1 MIKKRHNFALLIKN
15 YIKMKKVFLALLATT
30 VFVACSKS
38 DDNGGSEE
46 GVSAKHPKKII
57 STSPYLRV
65 ERIFELYD
73 DARPKKE
80 SYTHYQAD
88 TVSYSSVT
96 EYEYDG
102 KQLVKKRYGD
112 TEVSFFYNKGK
123 LEREVSKS
131 KYNSTP
137 STTEYQYD
145 GNGRLIKKL
154 SHYRQGYDEEIN
166 YQYIEGNKIIASTE
180 KVIVNFGEQKKH
192 YSSQTYTLDA
202 NGNVVKQE
210 YKENDNDI
218 VITYEYDNKIN
229 PLFSPTFRD
238 LYPDYFT
245 TNVSRNNIIKQ
256 TKIQTN
262 SKEPN
267 KVSKVTFRTVYEYNG
282 DYPVRNTYY
291 SVPNEENKPEEKLSV
306 TEYIY

>member
-1 MIKKRHNFALLIKN
+1 
-15 YIKMKKVFLALLATT
+15 MKKIFLALIAIAT
-30 VFVACSKS
+30 FVACNK
-38 DDNGGSEE
+38 DNGGSEE

-96 EYEYDG
+96 EYEYEG
-102 KQLVKKRYGD
+102 KRPVKERYGD

-123 LEREVSKS
+123 LERKVSKS

-145 GNGRLIKKL
+145 GNGRVIKKL
-154 SHYRQGYDEEIN
+154 SHYRQGYDEEEN

-180 KVIVNFGEQKKH
+180 KVIVNFGGEKKY

-245 TNVSRNNIIKQ
+245 TRVSRNNIIKQ
-256 TKIQTN
+256 TKTETN

-282 DYPVRNTYY
+282 DYPVRDTHY

>member
-1 MIKKRHNFALLIKN
+1 MIKKRHNFALLIKI

-46 GVSAKHPKKII
+46 GVSTKHPKKII

-73 DARPKKE
+73 NARPKKE

-102 KQLVKKRYGD
+102 KRPVKGRYGD
-112 TEVSFFYNKGK
+112 TEVSFFYNNGK
-123 LEREVSKS
+123 LERKVSKS

-145 GNGRLIKKL
+145 GNGRVIKKL
-154 SHYRQGYDEEIN
+154 TRYRQDNYEEVN
-166 YQYIEGNKIIASTE
+166 YQYSEGNKIIASTE
-180 KVIVNFGEQKKH
+180 RFVENKKI
-192 YSSQTYTLDA
+192 YSSRTYTLDA

-210 YKENDNDI
+210 YKDYKDYDI

-229 PLFSPTFRD
+229 PLFSPTVRD

-245 TNVSRNNIIKQ
+245 MGVGKNNIIKQ
-256 TKIQTN
+256 TEIGTN
-262 SKEPN
+262 PKEPN
-267 KVSKVTFRTVYEYNG
+267 KVSKETFRTVYEYNG
-282 DYPVRNTYY
+282 DYPVRNTHY

>member
-1 MIKKRHNFALLIKN
+1 
-15 YIKMKKVFLALLATT
+15 MKKIFLALIAIAT
-30 VFVACSKS
+30 FVACNK
-38 DDNGGSEE
+38 DNGGSEE

-102 KQLVKKRYGD
+102 KRPVKKKTNYY
-112 TEVSFFYNKGK
+112 EYSYFYSKGK
-123 LEREVSKS
+123 LERETFKE
-131 KYNSTP
+131 KYDSTP

-154 SHYRQGYDEEIN
+154 TRYRQDNYEEVN
-166 YQYIEGNKIIASTE
+166 YQYSEGNKIIASKE
-180 KVIVNFGEQKKH
+180 RFVENKKI
-192 YSSQTYTLDA
+192 YSSRRYTLDA
-202 NGNVVKQE
+202 NGNVVKEE
-210 YKENDNDI
+210 YKLGNYDI
-218 VITYEYDNKIN
+218 VVAYEYDNKIN

-245 TNVSRNNIIKQ
+245 MGVGKNNIIKQ
-256 TKIQTN
+256 TEIRTN
-262 SKEPN
+262 PKEPN
-267 KVSKVTFRTVYEYNG
+267 KVSKETFRIVYEYNG
-282 DYPVRNTYY
+282 DYPVRDTHY

>member
-1 MIKKRHNFALLIKN
+1 
-15 YIKMKKVFLALLATT
+15 MKKIFLALMATAT
-30 VFVACSKS
+30 FVACNK
-38 DDNGGSEE
+38 DNGGREE

-88 TVSYSSVT
+88 TVSYSSFT

-102 KQLVKKRYGD
+102 KRPVKKKTNYY
-112 TEVSFFYNKGK
+112 EYSYFYSKGK
-123 LEREVSKS
+123 LERETFKE
-131 KYNSTP
+131 KYDSTP

-154 SHYRQGYDEEIN
+154 TRYRQDNYEEVN
-166 YQYIEGNKIIASTE
+166 YQYSEGNKIIASKE
-180 KVIVNFGEQKKH
+180 RFVENKKI
-192 YSSQTYTLDA
+192 YSSRTYTLDA
-202 NGNVVKQE
+202 NGNVVKEE
-210 YKENDNDI
+210 YKLGNYDI
-218 VITYEYDNKIN
+218 VVTYEYDNKIN

-245 TNVSRNNIIKQ
+245 MGISRNNIIKY
-256 TKIQTN
+256 TKTETN
-262 SKEPN
+262 PKEPN
-267 KVSKVTFRTVYEYNG
+267 KVSKETFRIVYEYNG
-282 DYPVRNTYY
+282 DYPVRDTHY

>member
-1 MIKKRHNFALLIKN
+1 
-15 YIKMKKVFLALLATT
+15 MKKVFLALLATT

-145 GNGRLIKKL
+145 GNGRVIKKL
-154 SHYRQGYDEEIN
+154 TRYRQDNYEEVN
-166 YQYIEGNKIIASTE
+166 YQYSEGNKIIASTE
-180 KVIVNFGEQKKH
+180 RFVENKKI
-192 YSSQTYTLDA
+192 YSSRTYTLDA

-210 YKENDNDI
+210 YKDYRDYDV

-245 TNVSRNNIIKQ
+245 MGVGKNNIIKQ
-256 TKIQTN
+256 TEIRTN
-262 SKEPN
+262 PKEPN

-282 DYPVRNTYY
+282 DYPVRDTHY

>member
-1 MIKKRHNFALLIKN
+1 
-15 YIKMKKVFLALLATT
+15 MKKIFLALIAIAT
-30 VFVACSKS
+30 FVACNK
-38 DDNGGSEE
+38 DNGGSEE

-102 KQLVKKRYGD
+102 KRLVKKRYND
-112 TEVSFFYNKGK
+112 YEDSYFYNNGK
-123 LEREVSKS
+123 LERVVSKS
-131 KYNSTP
+131 KHNSTP

-154 SHYRQGYDEEIN
+154 SHYRQGYDEEVN

-180 KVIVNFGEQKKH
+180 KVIVNIGEEKKY
-192 YSSQTYTLDA
+192 YSSRTYTLDA
-202 NGNVVKQE
+202 NGNVVKEE
-210 YKENDNDI
+210 YKLGNYDI
-218 VITYEYDNKIN
+218 VVAYEYDNKIN

-245 TNVSRNNIIKQ
+245 TGVSRNNIIKQ
-256 TKIQTN
+256 TKTETN
-262 SKEPN
+262 PKEPN
-267 KVSKVTFRTVYEYNG
+267 KVSKETFRTVYEYNG
-282 DYPVRNTYY
+282 DYPVRDTHY

>member
-1 MIKKRHNFALLIKN
+1 
-15 YIKMKKVFLALLATT
+15 MKKIFLALIAIAT
-30 VFVACSKS
+30 FVACSK
-38 DDNGGSEE
+38 DNGGSEE

-102 KQLVKKRYGD
+102 KRPVKERYGD

-123 LEREVSKS
+123 LERKVSKS

-145 GNGRLIKKL
+145 GNGRVIKKL
-154 SHYRQGYDEEIN
+154 TRYRQDNYEEVN
-166 YQYIEGNKIIASTE
+166 YQYSEGNKIIASTE
-180 KVIVNFGEQKKH
+180 RFVENKKI
-192 YSSQTYTLDA
+192 YSSRTYTLDA

-210 YKENDNDI
+210 YKDYRDYDI

-229 PLFSPTFRD
+229 PLFSPTVRD

-245 TNVSRNNIIKQ
+245 MGVGKNNIIKQ
-256 TKIQTN
+256 TEIGTN
-262 SKEPN
+262 PKEPN

-282 DYPVRNTYY
+282 DYPVRDTHY

>member
-1 MIKKRHNFALLIKN
+1 
-15 YIKMKKVFLALLATT
+15 MKKIFLALMATAT
-30 VFVACSKS
+30 FVACNK
-38 DDNGGSEE
+38 DNGGSEE

-102 KQLVKKRYGD
+102 KRPVKERYGD

-123 LEREVSKS
+123 LERKVSKS

-145 GNGRLIKKL
+145 GNGRVIKKL
-154 SHYRQGYDEEIN
+154 TRYRQDNYEEVN
-166 YQYIEGNKIIASTE
+166 YQYSEGNKIIASTE
-180 KVIVNFGEQKKH
+180 RFVENKKI
-192 YSSQTYTLDA
+192 YSSRTYTLDA

-210 YKENDNDI
+210 YKDYKDYDI

-229 PLFSPTFRD
+229 PLFSPTVRD

-245 TNVSRNNIIKQ
+245 MGVGKNNIIKQ
-256 TKIQTN
+256 TEIGTN
-262 SKEPN
+262 PKEPN

-282 DYPVRNTYY
+282 DYPVRDTHY

>member
-1 MIKKRHNFALLIKN
+1 
-15 YIKMKKVFLALLATT
+15 MKKVFLALLATT

-46 GVSAKHPKKII
+46 GVSTKHPKKII

-137 STTEYQYD
+137 STTESQYD
-145 GNGRLIKKL
+145 CNGRLIKKL

-166 YQYIEGNKIIASTE
+166 YQYIEGNKIITSTE

>member
-1 MIKKRHNFALLIKN
+1 
-15 YIKMKKVFLALLATT
+15 MKKVFLALLATT

-88 TVSYSSVT
+88 TVSYSSVR

-102 KQLVKKRYGD
+102 KRPVKKRYD
-112 TEVSFFYNKGK
+112 DYEVSYFYNNGK

-145 GNGRLIKKL
+145 GNGRVIKKL
-154 SHYRQGYDEEIN
+154 TRYRQDNYEEVN
-166 YQYIEGNKIIASTE
+166 YQYSEGNKIIASTE
-180 KVIVNFGEQKKH
+180 RFVENKKI
-192 YSSQTYTLDA
+192 YSSRTYTLDA

-210 YKENDNDI
+210 YKDYKDYDI

-229 PLFSPTFRD
+229 PLFSPTVRD

-245 TNVSRNNIIKQ
+245 MGVGKNNIIKQ
-256 TKIQTN
+256 TEIGTN
-262 SKEPN
+262 PKEPN

>member
-1 MIKKRHNFALLIKN
+1 
-15 YIKMKKVFLALLATT
+15 MKKIFLALIATAT
-30 VFVACSKS
+30 FVACNK
-38 DDNGGSEE
+38 DNGGSEE

-166 YQYIEGNKIIASTE
+166 YQYIEGNKIITSTE

>member
-1 MIKKRHNFALLIKN
+1 
-15 YIKMKKVFLALLATT
+15 MKKIFLALIATAT
-30 VFVACSKS
+30 FVACNK
-38 DDNGGSEE
+38 DNGGSEE

-102 KQLVKKRYGD
+102 KRPVKKKTNYY
-112 TEVSFFYNKGK
+112 EYSYFYSKGK
-123 LEREVSKS
+123 LERETFKE
-131 KYNSTP
+131 KYDSTP

-154 SHYRQGYDEEIN
+154 TRYRQDNYEEVN
-166 YQYIEGNKIIASTE
+166 YQYSEGNKIIASTE
-180 KVIVNFGEQKKH
+180 RFVENKKI
-192 YSSQTYTLDA
+192 YSSRTYTLDT

-210 YKENDNDI
+210 YKDYKDYDI

-229 PLFSPTFRD
+229 PLFSPTVRD

-245 TNVSRNNIIKQ
+245 MGVGKNNIIKQ
-256 TKIQTN
+256 TEIGTN
-262 SKEPN
+262 PKEPN
-267 KVSKVTFRTVYEYNG
+267 KVSKETFRTVYEYNG
-282 DYPVRNTYY
+282 DYPVRDTHY
-291 SVPNEENKPEEKLSV
+291 SVPNEENKPEKKLSV

>member
-1 MIKKRHNFALLIKN
+1 
-15 YIKMKKVFLALLATT
+15 MKKIFLALIVIAT
-30 VFVACSKS
+30 FVACNK
-38 DDNGGSEE
+38 DNGGSEE

-102 KQLVKKRYGD
+102 KRPVKEKTNDY
-112 TEVSFFYNKGK
+112 EYSYFYSKGK
-123 LEREVSKS
+123 LERETFKE
-131 KYNSTP
+131 KHNSTP

-145 GNGRLIKKL
+145 GNGRVIKKL
-154 SHYRQGYDEEIN
+154 TRYRQDNYEEVN
-166 YQYIEGNKIIASTE
+166 YQYSEGNKIIASTE
-180 KVIVNFGEQKKH
+180 RFVENKKI
-192 YSSQTYTLDA
+192 YSSRTYTLDA
-202 NGNVVKQE
+202 NGNVVKEE
-210 YKENDNDI
+210 YKLGNYDI
-218 VITYEYDNKIN
+218 VVTYEYDNKIN

-245 TNVSRNNIIKQ
+245 TGVSRNNIIKQ
-256 TKIQTN
+256 TKTETN
-262 SKEPN
+262 PKEPN
-267 KVSKVTFRTVYEYNG
+267 KVSKETFRTVYEYNG
-282 DYPVRNTYY
+282 DYPVRNTHY

>member
-1 MIKKRHNFALLIKN
+1 
-15 YIKMKKVFLALLATT
+15 MKKIFLALIATAT
-30 VFVACSKS
+30 FVACNK
-38 DDNGGSEE
+38 DNGGSEE

-102 KQLVKKRYGD
+102 KRPVKKKTNYY
-112 TEVSFFYNKGK
+112 EYSYFYSKGK
-123 LEREVSKS
+123 LERETFKE
-131 KYNSTP
+131 KYDSTP

-154 SHYRQGYDEEIN
+154 TRYRQDNYEEVN
-166 YQYIEGNKIIASTE
+166 YQYSEGNKIIASTE
-180 KVIVNFGEQKKH
+180 RFVENKKI
-192 YSSQTYTLDA
+192 YSSRTYTLDT

-210 YKENDNDI
+210 YKDYKDYDI

-229 PLFSPTFRD
+229 PLFSPTVRD

-245 TNVSRNNIIKQ
+245 MGVGKNNIIKQ
-256 TKIQTN
+256 TEIRTN
-262 SKEPN
+262 PKEPN
-267 KVSKVTFRTVYEYNG
+267 KVSKETFRTVYEYNG
-282 DYPVRNTYY
+282 DYPVRDTHY
-291 SVPNEENKPEEKLSV
+291 SVPNEENKPEKKLSV

>member
-1 MIKKRHNFALLIKN
+1 
-15 YIKMKKVFLALLATT
+15 MKKIFLALIATAT
-30 VFVACSKS
+30 FVACNK
-38 DDNGGSEE
+38 DNGGSEE

-102 KQLVKKRYGD
+102 KRPVKERYGD

-123 LEREVSKS
+123 LERKVSKS

-145 GNGRLIKKL
+145 GNGRVIKKL
-154 SHYRQGYDEEIN
+154 TRYRQDNYEEVN
-166 YQYIEGNKIIASTE
+166 YQYSEGNKIIASTE
-180 KVIVNFGEQKKH
+180 RFVENKKI
-192 YSSQTYTLDA
+192 YSSRTYTLDA

-210 YKENDNDI
+210 YKDYKDYDI

-229 PLFSPTFRD
+229 PLFSPTVRD

-245 TNVSRNNIIKQ
+245 MGVGKNNIIKQ
-256 TKIQTN
+256 TEIGTN
-262 SKEPN
+262 PKEPN
-267 KVSKVTFRTVYEYNG
+267 KVSKETFRTVYEYNG
-282 DYPVRNTYY
+282 DYPVRNTHY

>member
-1 MIKKRHNFALLIKN
+1 
-15 YIKMKKVFLALLATT
+15 MKKIFLALIATAT
-30 VFVACSKS
+30 FVACNK
-38 DDNGGSEE
+38 DNGGSEE

-102 KQLVKKRYGD
+102 KRPVKKRYD
-112 TEVSFFYNKGK
+112 DYEDSYFYNNGK

-131 KYNSTP
+131 KHNSTP

-145 GNGRLIKKL
+145 GNGRVIKKL
-154 SHYRQGYDEEIN
+154 TRYRQDNYEEVN
-166 YQYIEGNKIIASTE
+166 YQYSEGNKIIASTE
-180 KVIVNFGEQKKH
+180 RFVENKKI
-192 YSSQTYTLDA
+192 YSSRTYTLDA

-210 YKENDNDI
+210 YKDYKDYDI

-245 TNVSRNNIIKQ
+245 TGVSRNNIIKQ
-256 TKIQTN
+256 TEIGTN
-262 SKEPN
+262 PKEPN

-282 DYPVRNTYY
+282 DYPVRNTHY

>member
-1 MIKKRHNFALLIKN
+1 M
-15 YIKMKKVFLALLATT
+15 
-30 VFVACSKS
+30 
-38 DDNGGSEE
+38 
-46 GVSAKHPKKII
+46 
-57 STSPYLRV
+57 
-65 ERIFELYD
+65 YD

-88 TVSYSSVT
+88 TVSYSSFT

-102 KQLVKKRYGD
+102 KRPVKKKTNYY
-112 TEVSFFYNKGK
+112 EYSYFYSKGK
-123 LEREVSKS
+123 LERETFKE
-131 KYNSTP
+131 KYDSTP

-154 SHYRQGYDEEIN
+154 TRYRQDNYEEVN
-166 YQYIEGNKIIASTE
+166 YQYSEGNKIIASKE
-180 KVIVNFGEQKKH
+180 RFVENKKI
-192 YSSQTYTLDA
+192 YSSRTYTLDA

-210 YKENDNDI
+210 YKDYKDYDI

-229 PLFSPTFRD
+229 PLFSPTVRD

-245 TNVSRNNIIKQ
+245 TGVSRNNIIKR
-256 TKIQTN
+256 TEIGTN
-262 SKEPN
+262 PKEPN
-267 KVSKVTFRTVYEYNG
+267 KISKETFRTVYEYNG
-282 DYPVRNTYY
+282 DYPVRNTHY

>member
-1 MIKKRHNFALLIKN
+1 M
-15 YIKMKKVFLALLATT
+15 ATAT
-30 VFVACSKS
+30 FVACSK
-38 DDNGGSEE
+38 DNGGSEE

-88 TVSYSSVT
+88 TVSYSSFT

-102 KQLVKKRYGD
+102 KRPVKKKTNYY
-112 TEVSFFYNKGK
+112 EYSYFYSKGK
-123 LEREVSKS
+123 LERETFKE
-131 KYNSTP
+131 KYDSTP

-154 SHYRQGYDEEIN
+154 TRYRQDNYEEVN
-166 YQYIEGNKIIASTE
+166 YQYSEGNKIIASKE
-180 KVIVNFGEQKKH
+180 RFVENKKI
-192 YSSQTYTLDA
+192 YSSRTYTLDA
-202 NGNVVKQE
+202 NGNVVKEE
-210 YKENDNDI
+210 YKLGNYDI
-218 VITYEYDNKIN
+218 VVTYEYDNKIN

-245 TNVSRNNIIKQ
+245 MGISRNNIIKY
-256 TKIQTN
+256 TKTETN
-262 SKEPN
+262 PKEPN
-267 KVSKVTFRTVYEYNG
+267 KVSKETFRIVYEYNG
-282 DYPVRNTYY
+282 DYPVRDTHY

>member
-1 MIKKRHNFALLIKN
+1 
-15 YIKMKKVFLALLATT
+15 MKKVFLALLATT

-46 GVSAKHPKKII
+46 GVSTKHPKKII

-166 YQYIEGNKIIASTE
+166 YQYIEGNKIITSTE

>member
-1 MIKKRHNFALLIKN
+1 
-15 YIKMKKVFLALLATT
+15 MKKIFLALIAIAT
-30 VFVACSKS
+30 FVACNK
-38 DDNGGSEE
+38 DNGGSEE

-102 KQLVKKRYGD
+102 KRPVKKKTNYY
-112 TEVSFFYNKGK
+112 EYSYFYSKGK
-123 LEREVSKS
+123 LERETFKE
-131 KYNSTP
+131 KYDSTP

-154 SHYRQGYDEEIN
+154 TRYRQDNYEEVN
-166 YQYIEGNKIIASTE
+166 YQYSEGNKIIASKE
-180 KVIVNFGEQKKH
+180 RFVENKKI
-192 YSSQTYTLDA
+192 YSSRTYTLDA
-202 NGNVVKQE
+202 NGNVVKEE
-210 YKENDNDI
+210 YKLENYDI
-218 VITYEYDNKIN
+218 VVAYEYDNKIN

-245 TNVSRNNIIKQ
+245 MGISRNNIIKY
-256 TKIQTN
+256 TKTETN
-262 SKEPN
+262 PKEPN
-267 KVSKVTFRTVYEYNG
+267 KVSKETFRIVYEYNG
-282 DYPVRNTYY
+282 DYPVRDTHY

>member
-1 MIKKRHNFALLIKN
+1 M
-15 YIKMKKVFLALLATT
+15 ATAT
-30 VFVACSKS
+30 FVACNK
-38 DDNGGSEE
+38 DNGGSEE

-102 KQLVKKRYGD
+102 KRPVKERYGD

-123 LEREVSKS
+123 LERKVSKS

-145 GNGRLIKKL
+145 GNGRVIKKL
-154 SHYRQGYDEEIN
+154 TRYRQDNYEEVN
-166 YQYIEGNKIIASTE
+166 YQYSEANKIIASKE
-180 KVIVNFGEQKKH
+180 RFVENKKI
-192 YSSQTYTLDA
+192 YSSRTYTLDA

-210 YKENDNDI
+210 YKDYRDYDI

-245 TNVSRNNIIKQ
+245 TGVSRNNIIKQ
-256 TKIQTN
+256 TKTETN
-262 SKEPN
+262 PKEPN

-282 DYPVRNTYY
+282 DYPVRDTYY

>member
-1 MIKKRHNFALLIKN
+1 
-15 YIKMKKVFLALLATT
+15 MKKIFLALMAIAT
-30 VFVACSKS
+30 FVACNK
-38 DDNGGSEE
+38 DNGGSEE

-102 KQLVKKRYGD
+102 KRPVKERYGD

-145 GNGRLIKKL
+145 GNGRVIKKL
-154 SHYRQGYDEEIN
+154 TRYRQDNYEEVN
-166 YQYIEGNKIIASTE
+166 YQYSEGNKIIASTE
-180 KVIVNFGEQKKH
+180 RFVENKKI
-192 YSSQTYTLDA
+192 YSSRTYTLDA

-210 YKENDNDI
+210 YKDYKDYDI

-245 TNVSRNNIIKQ
+245 TGVSRNNIIKR
-256 TKIQTN
+256 TEIGTN
-262 SKEPN
+262 PKEPN
-267 KVSKVTFRTVYEYNG
+267 KISKETFRTVYEYNG
-282 DYPVRNTYY
+282 DYPVRDTHY

>member
-1 MIKKRHNFALLIKN
+1 
-15 YIKMKKVFLALLATT
+15 MKKIFLALIAIAT
-30 VFVACSKS
+30 FVACNK
-38 DDNGGSEE
+38 DNGGSEE

-102 KQLVKKRYGD
+102 KRPVKERYGD

-123 LEREVSKS
+123 LERKVSKS

-145 GNGRLIKKL
+145 GNGRVIKKL
-154 SHYRQGYDEEIN
+154 TRYRQDNYEEVN
-166 YQYIEGNKIIASTE
+166 YQYSEGNKIIASTE
-180 KVIVNFGEQKKH
+180 RFVENKKI
-192 YSSQTYTLDA
+192 YSSRTYTLDA

-210 YKENDNDI
+210 YKDYKDYDI

-229 PLFSPTFRD
+229 PLFSPTVRD

-245 TNVSRNNIIKQ
+245 MGVGKNNIIKQ
-256 TKIQTN
+256 TEIGTN
-262 SKEPN
+262 PKEPN
-267 KVSKVTFRTVYEYNG
+267 KVSKETFRTVYEYNG
-282 DYPVRNTYY
+282 DYPVRNTHY

>member
-1 MIKKRHNFALLIKN
+1 
-15 YIKMKKVFLALLATT
+15 MKKVFLALLANT
-30 VFVACSKS
+30 VFVAGSKS
-38 DDNGGSEE
+38 DDNGGREE

-73 DARPKKE
+73 NARPKKE

-96 EYEYDG
+96 EYEYNG

>member
-1 MIKKRHNFALLIKN
+1 
-15 YIKMKKVFLALLATT
+15 MKKVFLALLATT

-73 DARPKKE
+73 NARPKKE

>member
-1 MIKKRHNFALLIKN
+1 
-15 YIKMKKVFLALLATT
+15 MKKVFLALLVTT

-166 YQYIEGNKIIASTE
+166 YQYIEGNKIITSTE

-210 YKENDNDI
+210 YKDYRDYDI

-245 TNVSRNNIIKQ
+245 MGVGKNNIIKQ

-291 SVPNEENKPEEKLSV
+291 SVSNEENKPEEKLSV

>member
-1 MIKKRHNFALLIKN
+1 
-15 YIKMKKVFLALLATT
+15 MKKIFLALMATAT
-30 VFVACSKS
+30 FVACSK
-38 DDNGGSEE
+38 DNGGSEE

-88 TVSYSSVT
+88 TVSYSSFT

-102 KQLVKKRYGD
+102 KRPVKKKTNYY
-112 TEVSFFYNKGK
+112 EYSYFYSKGK
-123 LEREVSKS
+123 LERETFKE
-131 KYNSTP
+131 KYDSTP

-154 SHYRQGYDEEIN
+154 TRYRQDNYEEVN
-166 YQYIEGNKIIASTE
+166 YQYSEGNKIIASKE
-180 KVIVNFGEQKKH
+180 RFVENKKI
-192 YSSQTYTLDA
+192 YSSRTYTLDA
-202 NGNVVKQE
+202 NGNVVKEE
-210 YKENDNDI
+210 YKLGNYDI
-218 VITYEYDNKIN
+218 VVTYEYDNKIN

-245 TNVSRNNIIKQ
+245 MGISRNNIIKY
-256 TKIQTN
+256 TKTETN
-262 SKEPN
+262 PKEPN
-267 KVSKVTFRTVYEYNG
+267 KVSKETFRIVYEYNG
-282 DYPVRNTYY
+282 DYPVRDTHY
-291 SVPNEENKPEEKLSV
+291 SVPNEENKPEEKVSV

>member
-1 MIKKRHNFALLIKN
+1 M
-15 YIKMKKVFLALLATT
+15 ATAT
-30 VFVACSKS
+30 FVACNK
-38 DDNGGSEE
+38 DNGGSEE

-102 KQLVKKRYGD
+102 KRPVKERYGD

-145 GNGRLIKKL
+145 GNGRVIKKL
-154 SHYRQGYDEEIN
+154 TRYRQDNYEEVN
-166 YQYIEGNKIIASTE
+166 YQYSEGNKIIASTE
-180 KVIVNFGEQKKH
+180 RFVENKKI
-192 YSSQTYTLDA
+192 YSSRTYTLDA

-210 YKENDNDI
+210 YKDYKDYDI

-245 TNVSRNNIIKQ
+245 TGVSRNNIIKQ
-256 TKIQTN
+256 TKTETN
-262 SKEPN
+262 PKEPN

-282 DYPVRNTYY
+282 DYPVRDTHY

>member
-1 MIKKRHNFALLIKN
+1 
-15 YIKMKKVFLALLATT
+15 MKKIFLALIAIAT
-30 VFVACSKS
+30 FVACSK
-38 DDNGGSEE
+38 DNGGSEE

-102 KQLVKKRYGD
+102 KRPVKKKTNYY
-112 TEVSFFYNKGK
+112 EYSYFYSKGK
-123 LEREVSKS
+123 LERETFKE
-131 KYNSTP
+131 KYDSTP

-145 GNGRLIKKL
+145 GNGRVIKKL
-154 SHYRQGYDEEIN
+154 TRYRQDNYEEVN
-166 YQYIEGNKIIASTE
+166 YQYSEGNKIIASKE
-180 KVIVNFGEQKKH
+180 RFVENKKI
-192 YSSQTYTLDA
+192 YSSRTYTLDA
-202 NGNVVKQE
+202 NGNVVKEE
-210 YKENDNDI
+210 YKLGNYDI
-218 VITYEYDNKIN
+218 VVAYEYDNKIN
-229 PLFSPTFRD
+229 PLFSPTVRD

-245 TNVSRNNIIKQ
+245 MGVGKNNIIKQ
-256 TKIQTN
+256 TEIGTN
-262 SKEPN
+262 PKEPN
-267 KVSKVTFRTVYEYNG
+267 KVSKETFRTVYEYNG
-282 DYPVRNTYY
+282 DYPVRDTHY

>member
-1 MIKKRHNFALLIKN
+1 
-15 YIKMKKVFLALLATT
+15 MKKIFLALIATAT
-30 VFVACSKS
+30 FVACNK
-38 DDNGGSEE
+38 DNGGSEE

-102 KQLVKKRYGD
+102 KRPVKKRYD
-112 TEVSFFYNKGK
+112 DYEDSYFYNNGK

-131 KYNSTP
+131 KHNSTP

-145 GNGRLIKKL
+145 GNGRVIKKL
-154 SHYRQGYDEEIN
+154 TRYRQDNYEEVN
-166 YQYIEGNKIIASTE
+166 YQYSEGNKIIASTE
-180 KVIVNFGEQKKH
+180 RFVENKKI
-192 YSSQTYTLDA
+192 YSSRTYTLDA

-210 YKENDNDI
+210 YKDYKDYDI

-245 TNVSRNNIIKQ
+245 TGVSRNNIIKQ
-256 TKIQTN
+256 TKTETN
-262 SKEPN
+262 PKEPN

-282 DYPVRNTYY
+282 DYPVRDTHY

>member
-1 MIKKRHNFALLIKN
+1 
-15 YIKMKKVFLALLATT
+15 MKKVFLALLATT

-46 GVSAKHPKKII
+46 GVSTKHPKKII

-73 DARPKKE
+73 NARPKKE

-102 KQLVKKRYGD
+102 KRPVKGRYGD
-112 TEVSFFYNKGK
+112 TEVSFFYNNGK
-123 LEREVSKS
+123 LERKVSKS

-145 GNGRLIKKL
+145 GNGRVIKKL
-154 SHYRQGYDEEIN
+154 TRYRQDNYEEVN
-166 YQYIEGNKIIASTE
+166 YQYSEGNKIIASTE
-180 KVIVNFGEQKKH
+180 RFVENKKI
-192 YSSQTYTLDA
+192 YSSRTYTLDA

-210 YKENDNDI
+210 YKDYRDYDI

-229 PLFSPTFRD
+229 PLFSPTVRD

-245 TNVSRNNIIKQ
+245 MGVGKNNIIKQ
-256 TKIQTN
+256 TEIGTN
-262 SKEPN
+262 PKEPN

>member
-1 MIKKRHNFALLIKN
+1 
-15 YIKMKKVFLALLATT
+15 MKKIFLALIAIAT
-30 VFVACSKS
+30 FVACNK
-38 DDNGGSEE
+38 DNGGSEE

-102 KQLVKKRYGD
+102 KRPVKKRYGD
-112 TEVSFFYNKGK
+112 YEDSYFYNNGK

-145 GNGRLIKKL
+145 GNGRVIKKL
-154 SHYRQGYDEEIN
+154 TRYRQDNYEEVN
-166 YQYIEGNKIIASTE
+166 YQYSEGNKIIASTE
-180 KVIVNFGEQKKH
+180 RFVENKKI
-192 YSSQTYTLDA
+192 YSSRTYTLDA

-210 YKENDNDI
+210 YKDYKDYDI

-229 PLFSPTFRD
+229 PLFSPTVRD

-245 TNVSRNNIIKQ
+245 MGVGKNNIIKQ
-256 TKIQTN
+256 TEIGTN
-262 SKEPN
+262 PKEPN
-267 KVSKVTFRTVYEYNG
+267 KVSKETFRTVYEYNG
-282 DYPVRNTYY
+282 DYPVRNTHY

>member
-1 MIKKRHNFALLIKN
+1 
-15 YIKMKKVFLALLATT
+15 MKKIFLALIAIAT
-30 VFVACSKS
+30 FVACNK
-38 DDNGGSEE
+38 DNGGSEE

-88 TVSYSSVT
+88 TVSYSSFT

-102 KQLVKKRYGD
+102 KRPVKKKTNYY
-112 TEVSFFYNKGK
+112 EYSYFYSKGK
-123 LEREVSKS
+123 LERETFKE
-131 KYNSTP
+131 KYDSTP

-154 SHYRQGYDEEIN
+154 TRYRQDNYEEIN
-166 YQYIEGNKIIASTE
+166 YQYSEGNKIIASKE
-180 KVIVNFGEQKKH
+180 RFVENKKI
-192 YSSQTYTLDA
+192 YSSRTYTLDA
-202 NGNVVKQE
+202 NGNVVKEE
-210 YKENDNDI
+210 YKLGNYDI
-218 VITYEYDNKIN
+218 VVAYEYDNKIN

-245 TNVSRNNIIKQ
+245 MGVGKNNIIKQ
-256 TKIQTN
+256 TEIRTN
-262 SKEPN
+262 PKEPN
-267 KVSKVTFRTVYEYNG
+267 KVSKETFRIVYEYNG
-282 DYPVRNTYY
+282 DYPVRDTHY

>member
-1 MIKKRHNFALLIKN
+1 
-15 YIKMKKVFLALLATT
+15 MKKIFLALIAIAT
-30 VFVACSKS
+30 FVACNK
-38 DDNGGSEE
+38 DNGGSEE

-102 KQLVKKRYGD
+102 KRPVKKRYGD
-112 TEVSFFYNKGK
+112 YEDSYFYNNGK

-145 GNGRLIKKL
+145 GNGRVIKKL
-154 SHYRQGYDEEIN
+154 TRYRQDNYEEVN
-166 YQYIEGNKIIASTE
+166 YQYSEANKIIASKE
-180 KVIVNFGEQKKH
+180 RFVENKKI
-192 YSSQTYTLDA
+192 YSSRTYTLDA

-210 YKENDNDI
+210 YKDYKDYDI

-245 TNVSRNNIIKQ
+245 TGVSRNNIIKQ
-256 TKIQTN
+256 TKTETN
-262 SKEPN
+262 PKEPN

-282 DYPVRNTYY
+282 DYPVRDTYY

>member
-1 MIKKRHNFALLIKN
+1 
-15 YIKMKKVFLALLATT
+15 MKKIFLALIATAT
-30 VFVACSKS
+30 FVACNK
-38 DDNGGSEE
+38 DNGGSEE

-96 EYEYDG
+96 EYEYNG
-102 KQLVKKRYGD
+102 KRPVKKRYGD
-112 TEVSFFYNKGK
+112 YEDSYFYNNGK

-145 GNGRLIKKL
+145 GNGRVIKKL
-154 SHYRQGYDEEIN
+154 TRYRQDNYEEVN
-166 YQYIEGNKIIASTE
+166 YQYSEGNKIIASTE
-180 KVIVNFGEQKKH
+180 RFVENKKI
-192 YSSQTYTLDA
+192 YSSRTYTLDA

-210 YKENDNDI
+210 YKDYKDYDI

-229 PLFSPTFRD
+229 PLFSPTVRD

-245 TNVSRNNIIKQ
+245 MGVSRNNIIKQ
-256 TKIQTN
+256 TEIETN
-262 SKEPN
+262 PKEPN
-267 KVSKVTFRTVYEYNG
+267 KVSKETFRTVYEYNG
-282 DYPVRNTYY
+282 DYPVRDTHY
-291 SVPNEENKPEEKLSV
+291 SVPNEENKPEKKLSV

>member
-1 MIKKRHNFALLIKN
+1 
-15 YIKMKKVFLALLATT
+15 MKKIFLALMATAT
-30 VFVACSKS
+30 FVACSK
-38 DDNGGSEE
+38 DNGGSEE

-88 TVSYSSVT
+88 TVSYSSFT

-102 KQLVKKRYGD
+102 KRPVKKKTNYY
-112 TEVSFFYNKGK
+112 EYSYFYSKGK
-123 LEREVSKS
+123 LERETFKE
-131 KYNSTP
+131 KYDSTP

-154 SHYRQGYDEEIN
+154 TRYRQDNYEEVN
-166 YQYIEGNKIIASTE
+166 YQYSEGNKIIASKE
-180 KVIVNFGEQKKH
+180 RFVENKKI
-192 YSSQTYTLDA
+192 YSSRTYTLDA
-202 NGNVVKQE
+202 NGNVVKEE
-210 YKENDNDI
+210 YKLGNYDI
-218 VITYEYDNKIN
+218 VVTYEYDNKIN

-245 TNVSRNNIIKQ
+245 MGISRNNIIKY
-256 TKIQTN
+256 TKTETN
-262 SKEPN
+262 PKEPN
-267 KVSKVTFRTVYEYNG
+267 KVSKETFRIVYEYNG
-282 DYPVRNTYY
+282 DYPVRDTHY

>member
-1 MIKKRHNFALLIKN
+1 
-15 YIKMKKVFLALLATT
+15 MKKIFLALIAIAT
-30 VFVACSKS
+30 FVACNK
-38 DDNGGSEE
+38 DNGGSEE

-102 KQLVKKRYGD
+102 KRPVKERYGD

-123 LEREVSKS
+123 LERKVSKS

-145 GNGRLIKKL
+145 GNGRVIKKL
-154 SHYRQGYDEEIN
+154 TRYRQDNYEEVN
-166 YQYIEGNKIIASTE
+166 YQYSGGNKIIASTE
-180 KVIVNFGEQKKH
+180 RFVENKKI
-192 YSSQTYTLDA
+192 YSSRTYTLDA

-210 YKENDNDI
+210 YKDYRDYDI

-229 PLFSPTFRD
+229 PLFSPTVRD

-245 TNVSRNNIIKQ
+245 MGVGKNNIIKQ
-256 TKIQTN
+256 TEIGTN
-262 SKEPN
+262 PKEPN

-282 DYPVRNTYY
+282 DYPVRDTHY

>member
-1 MIKKRHNFALLIKN
+1 
-15 YIKMKKVFLALLATT
+15 MKKVFLALLATT

-38 DDNGGSEE
+38 DDNGGSED

-57 STSPYLRV
+57 STTPYLRI

-145 GNGRLIKKL
+145 GNGRVIKKL
-154 SHYRQGYDEEIN
+154 TRYRQDNYEEVN
-166 YQYIEGNKIIASTE
+166 YQYSEGNKIIASTE
-180 KVIVNFGEQKKH
+180 RFVENKKI
-192 YSSQTYTLDA
+192 YSSRTYTLDA

-210 YKENDNDI
+210 YKDYRDYDI

-229 PLFSPTFRD
+229 PLFSPTVRD

-245 TNVSRNNIIKQ
+245 MGVGKNNIIKQ
-256 TKIQTN
+256 TEIGTN
-262 SKEPN
+262 PKEPN

>member
-1 MIKKRHNFALLIKN
+1 
-15 YIKMKKVFLALLATT
+15 MKKIFLALIAIAT
-30 VFVACSKS
+30 FVACSK
-38 DDNGGSEE
+38 DNGGSEE

-102 KQLVKKRYGD
+102 KRPVKERYGD

-145 GNGRLIKKL
+145 GNGRVIKKL
-154 SHYRQGYDEEIN
+154 TRYRQDNYEEVN
-166 YQYIEGNKIIASTE
+166 YQYSEGNKIIASTE
-180 KVIVNFGEQKKH
+180 RFVENKKI
-192 YSSQTYTLDA
+192 YSSRTYTLDA

-210 YKENDNDI
+210 YKDYKDYDI

-245 TNVSRNNIIKQ
+245 TGVSRNNIIKR
-256 TKIQTN
+256 TEIGTN
-262 SKEPN
+262 PKEPN
-267 KVSKVTFRTVYEYNG
+267 KISKETFRTVYEYNG
-282 DYPVRNTYY
+282 DYPVRDTHY

-306 TEYIY
+306 TDYIY

>member
-1 MIKKRHNFALLIKN
+1 
-15 YIKMKKVFLALLATT
+15 MKKVFLALLATT

-145 GNGRLIKKL
+145 GNGRVIKKL
-154 SHYRQGYDEEIN
+154 TRYRQDNYEEVN
-166 YQYIEGNKIIASTE
+166 YQYSEGNKIIASTE
-180 KVIVNFGEQKKH
+180 RFVENKKI
-192 YSSQTYTLDA
+192 YSSRTYTLDA

-210 YKENDNDI
+210 YKDYRDYDV

-245 TNVSRNNIIKQ
+245 MGVGKNNIIKQ
-256 TKIQTN
+256 TEIRTN
-262 SKEPN
+262 PKEPN